1 MQNNMQYN
9 DLKKV
14 ESHHRILGYCLMNLN
29 DGNSCVIKIGKKNSL
44 IVLGKVEY
52 FDYLKGYTPCE
63 VSYEDMI
70 NIMATFEGVYSLDK
84 ISLDKFLNFLEVEP
98 ELTEHAIKEIEY
110 MRNWQPEAG
119 ELYTLGTLD
128 IDDDDNL
135 FNLNS

>member
-29 DGNSCVIKIGKKNSL
+29 NGNSYVIKIGKKNSL

-128 IDDDDNL
+128 IEDDDNI